1 MAYRSN
7 IYILASKGIAEKIFK
22 VLNTTAKE
30 SQPFDEIK
38 VSPTGETY
46 FFEAIWHTW
55 DEFSDGVA
63 KQVMKALTSENYNTE
78 LPYQYIRTGDE
89 REDIDRMS
97 VGVVEEGEIFDDGAA
112 EFMDAWDDVELD
124 DNGYHTVK
132 VSNFEKF
139 RPFWDEMAKKAES
152 FGLKFK
158 VNLEDAVGEIEK

>member
-7 IYILASKGIAEKIFK
+7 VYILASKGIAEKIFK

-30 SQPFDEIK
+30 SQPFDNIK

-55 DEFSDGVA
+55 DENSDGVA
-63 KQVMKALTSENYNTE
+63 KNIMQALTSENENTE
-78 LPYQYIRTGDE
+78 LPYEYIRAGDE
-89 REDIDRMS
+89 REDIDRVS
-97 VGVVEEGEIFDDGAA
+97 AGVVEEGEIFDDGAA

-124 DNGYHTVK
+124 ENGYHTVK
-132 VSNFEKF
+132 VSNLEKF

-152 FGLKFK
+152 LFGLK
-158 VNLEDAVGEIEK
+158 VVVSLEDAVKDAE